1 MFGYFANNKY
11 EKFATNDDSRIQR
24 IFDAESKALTQ
35 INSTSESAAANI
47 KQKTDDASS
56 QINKSTNDATQQIIG
71 KINDKYNEV
80 EQKIPLLTK
89 DGIDKTVK
97 QVVDNV
103 IKDSEPIAKNLVR
116 DLTGVYNYGK
126 TNYNQSNIYENISKN
141 VPKNISTNKTTS
153 SLIFLV
159 FVVFV
164 GIFVF
169 EIYKFKYDTTYANEL
184 INSLI
189 AGTTKPSSKI
199 SSITTGL
206 IRIALI
212 CGAIML
218 SIVIFKEGVLK
229 KSVSS
234 KDALDIITS
243 VAIISVPIIGITMI
257 TIENMPL
264 MLRSFENTIGYLWIN
279 GSNLSEC
286 TKALFNEKG
295 NYNDYSIITTQLFEE
310 NFTYYLTCMKQN
322 YKAENDAINLNRFQ
336 NVFLN
341 DSFFNGDK
349 LNFDKLKEPDNELHK
364 LLEFVVKK
372 RFISNM
378 SWIAFSAIYVLY
390 VCNLKLLQ

>member
-1 MFGYFANNKY
+1 MFGYFDNNKY
-11 EKFATNDDSRIQR
+11 EKFTTNDDSRIQR

-35 INSTSESAAANI
+35 INTTSESAAANI
-47 KQKTDDASS
+47 KQKSDDASS

-71 KINDKYNEV
+71 KINEKYSEI
-80 EQKIPLLTK
+80 EQKIPLIAKETV
-89 DGIDKTVK
+89 DKTVK
-97 QVVDNV
+97 QAVNDA
-103 IKDSEPIAKNLVR
+103 IKNAEPAAKKLVY
-116 DLTGVYNYGK
+116 DVTGAYNYGK
-126 TNYNQSNIYENISKN
+126 TNYNQQEGYA
-141 VPKNISTNKTTS
+141 NISTNMLTSYANKTTS

-164 GIFVF
+164 GVFVF
-169 EIYKFKYDTTYANEL
+169 GIYKFKYDTTYANEL
-184 INSLI
+184 IKLLI

-218 SIVIFKEGVLK
+218 CIVIFKASVLK
-229 KSVSS
+229 TIVSS
-234 KDALDIITS
+234 KEALDIITS

-264 MLRSFENTIGYLWIN
+264 MLRSFENTIGYWWIK
-279 GSNLSEC
+279 GSKLSEC
-286 TKALFNEKG
+286 TKELFQQE

-322 YKAENDAINLNRFQ
+322 YKAENNAINLNRFQ

-372 RFISNM
+372 RFISN
-378 SWIAFSAIYVLY
+378 STWIAFSAIYALY
-390 VCNLKLLQ
+390 ICNLSLLQ